1 MLMWMKVVVA
11 GKVDRKKVVKSRSC
25 AEKLA
30 ISFTNRERLLS
41 PASLTRLSTKM
52 MLAIQDSLVPDNR
65 ALIRFKP

>member
-1 MLMWMKVVVA
+1 MKVVGA
-11 GKVDRKKVVKSRSC
+11 EKVDRKELVRSRSC

-52 MLAIQDSLVPDNR
+52 MLAIHDSLVPDNL

>member
-1 MLMWMKVVVA
+1 MHKGMTIIFAEKVE
-11 GKVDRKKVVKSRSC
+11 RNEVVKIRIC

-30 ISFTNRERLLS
+30 ISFTNRKRLLS

-52 MLAIQDSLVPDNR
+52 MLAIHDSLVPDNL